1 MHSFHLRQAQR
12 MEYTE
17 LNVGK
22 RKRFAVE
29 TREIMNPYYTANTL
43 FVVFAMM
50 IMLTAVAFNT
60 TLDRQRK
67 LVTRVLFL
75 LISIAALCEW
85 LGNAL
90 NGTPAQWIVLHKLV
104 KYIELC
110 SAPYLGLLCGKSLA
124 SRSVWEKGIRILLAF
139 HVVLETV
146 NLFTGQIWY
155 VDAQNFYHHGP
166 VYFVYIFFYCFGV
179 VYYLLQGLQT
189 FWHYQQSGGTMI
201 LLVTA
206 FLVTGIVVA
215 MWGGVEITWLVV
227 AISAIM
233 LYKFYG
239 DILQQVDGLTEL
251 GNRWSFEDYLKRFR
265 GTGVLLFFDVDC
277 FKQVN
282 DTFGHAI
289 GDRCLCTVA
298 QGLRAVYGTSGRCFR
313 VGGDE
318 FCVVLRRNLDKVEQL
333 NAELAAWQQANTEPG
348 QPVMEV
354 SVGWEPFD
362 TSEESMEEAFNR
374 ADKAMY
380 HVKNA
385 RKTAEKTAETTQ
397 I

>member
-1 MHSFHLRQAQR
+1 
-12 MEYTE
+12 
-17 LNVGK
+17 
-22 RKRFAVE
+22 
-29 TREIMNPYYTANTL
+29 MNPYYTANTL
-43 FVVFAMM
+43 FVVFAMI

-60 TLDRQRK
+60 TLDRRRK
-67 LVTRVLFL
+67 RVTRALFL

-90 NGTPAQWIVLHKLV
+90 DGTPIKWLWLHRLV

-110 SAPYLGLLCGKSLA
+110 GAPYLGLLCGKSLS
-124 SRSVWEKGIRILLAF
+124 SRSLWEKGVNCLLTF
-139 HVVLETV
+139 HVVLETI

-179 VYYLLQGLQT
+179 VYYLVQGLQT
-189 FWHYQQSGGTMI
+189 FWHYQQSGGIMV

-206 FLVTGIVVA
+206 FLVTGIVVS
-215 MWGGVEITWLVV
+215 MCYSDVEITWLVV
-227 AISAIM
+227 AVSAIM

-251 GNRWSFEDYLKRFR
+251 GNRWSFEDYLKRYR
-265 GTGVLLFFDVDC
+265 GTGAILFFDVDN
-277 FKQVN
+277 FKHIN
-282 DTFGHAI
+282 DTLGHTA
-289 GDRCLCTVA
+289 GDKCLCTVA
-298 QGLRAVYGTSGRCFR
+298 QGLREVYSTSGRCFR
-313 VGGDE
+313 TGGDE

-333 NAELAAWQQANTEPG
+333 NAKFGVWQQTNTAPG
-348 QPVMEV
+348 QPVMHV

-362 TSEESMEEAFNR
+362 TSEESVEEAFNR

-380 HVKNA
+380 HAKNA
-385 RKTAEKTAETTQ
+385 RKTAGKAAEAEKDQ